1 MTATLQLLRELKLDG
16 MRLSLEALRDMGDS
30 SLAGLMPIL
39 GRLVEAEA
47 EQRRQAKAERL
58 SKHAK
63 FRYAAS
69 LQAIFTG
76 VERNLERAVL
86 TRLADGRWIDSGRN
100 LLVTGPTGAGKSYLA
115 SALGRQACHLGYT
128 TLYFNCGKLWTHLRQ
143 AQKRERYTKEL
154 RAIARADVLI
164 LDDFGLSKLE
174 SQDRL
179 SLLEILEDRW
189 GKTSTVVVSQRP
201 FATWHEPLGEPTV
214 ADAICDRLFANAER
228 IELKGESLRKHAEK
242 LDSNL
247 PPL

>member
-1 MTATLQLLRELKLDG
+1 MTATLQLMRELKLDG

-30 SLAGLMPIL
+30 SLAGLMPVL

-58 SKHAK
+58 AK
-63 FRYAAS
+63 RARFRYEAT
-69 LQAIFTG
+69 LQTIFTG
-76 VERNLERAVL
+76 VERNLDKAVL
-86 TRLADGRWIDSGRN
+86 TRLADVRWIDSGRN
-100 LLVTGPTGAGKSYLA
+100 LLVTGPTGAGKSYLT
-115 SALGRQACHLGYT
+115 SALGRQACQLGYT
-128 TLYFNCGKLWTHLRQ
+128 TLYYNCGKLWTHLRQ
-143 AQKRERYTKEL
+143 AQKRDRYTKEL

-179 SLLEILEDRW
+179 FLLEILEDRW

-201 FATWHEPLGEPTV
+201 FAAWHEILGEPTV

-228 IELKGESLRKHAEK
+228 IELKGESLRKTCGKA
-242 LDSNL
+242 
-247 PPL
+247 